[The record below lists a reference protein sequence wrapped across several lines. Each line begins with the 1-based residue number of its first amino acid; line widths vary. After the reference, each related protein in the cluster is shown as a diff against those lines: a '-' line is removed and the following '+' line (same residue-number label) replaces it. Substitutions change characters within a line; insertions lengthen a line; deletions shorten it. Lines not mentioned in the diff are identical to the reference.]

1 MKRTLVLDREL
12 HGIGGPVQIADAV
25 DAGRDDLSPAT
36 GRSAD
41 IRLFLLAFGAGFLF
55 FSALIA

>member
-1 MKRTLVLDREL
+1 MKRALVLDSEHDGMYRAAP
-12 HGIGGPVQIADAV
+12 IV
-25 DAGRDDLSPAT
+25 DATGEMGRFSPD
-36 GRSAD
+36 RSSD